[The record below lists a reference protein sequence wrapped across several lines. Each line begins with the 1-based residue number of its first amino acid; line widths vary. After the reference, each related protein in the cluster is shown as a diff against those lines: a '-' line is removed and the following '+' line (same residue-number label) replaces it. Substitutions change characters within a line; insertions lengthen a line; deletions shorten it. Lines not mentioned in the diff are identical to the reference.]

1 MGKGR
6 AARRQQAAIAISKK
20 RSSAAAKKKKTK
32 GRFPG
37 DINRD
42 GRVNAADF
50 RMARKKGLL

>member
-20 RSSAAAKKKKTK
+20 RGSAASKKKKTK

-37 DINRD
+37 DMD

>member
-6 AARRQQAAIAISKK
+6 AARRKPPRRKK
-20 RSSAAAKKKKTK
+20 RAAAKKKTK

>member
-1 MGKGR
+1 MGKGG

-20 RSSAAAKKKKTK
+20 RAAKKKKTK

-37 DINRD
+37 DINKD

>member
-1 MGKGR
+1 MGKGG
-6 AARRQQAAIAISKK
+6 AARRQQAAIAIAKK
-20 RSSAAAKKKKTK
+20 RSSAAAKKKKAR

-37 DINRD
+37 DINKD